1 MDNEIMELEKS
12 YKKAWLTT
20 VVALA
25 VLVVSAGYIAFRM
38 MSNKAYYEKW
48 KDYDDC
54 GLA

>member
-1 MDNEIMELEKS
+1 MENEKIEKD
-12 YKKAWLTT
+12 YTKAWITT
-20 VVALA
+20 IAALA
-25 VLVVSAGYIAFRM
+25 VLVASAGYIVYRM